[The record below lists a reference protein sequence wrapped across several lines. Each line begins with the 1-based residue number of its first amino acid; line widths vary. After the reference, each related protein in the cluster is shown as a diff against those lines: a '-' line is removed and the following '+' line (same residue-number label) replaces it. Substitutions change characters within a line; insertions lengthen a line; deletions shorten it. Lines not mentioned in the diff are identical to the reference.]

1 VLSAVVA
8 VIVGFALG
16 WGANKL
22 LGLLEDVTCQIGLT
36 LLVPYASCVLAE
48 ELHGCGVLAVLT
60 TARSWP
66 STHGRPAQQLAPAA
80 GGGVEGVVQLQADQP
95 EGDTGDEGVDDV
107 PDGVSGRPGHHV
119 VGVGARC
126 SARPGT
132 RCWRCAAS
140 PVPTRKGVDRVLR
153 HLDVRSLR
161 WARAGAVVRISA
173 CQAPRRRDDPSGRP
187 WGTGRPTVAA
197 APREPQAVIMTRN
210 VVISGAGTGIGLAT
224 ARMFAD
230 HGDRVLLLGRR
241 ADVLREARVPGALT
255 YAADVAD
262 VASLRGV
269 TRFVADEMGAV
280 DVLIHSAGGSGQLEP
295 RQEREDPLEAVADD
309 WTTAFRLNTLT
320 AVLLTEALRSRLAEP
335 GGRVL
340 FLSSIAAYRGSGRG
354 AYAAAKAAL
363 HPYAHAL
370 ARELGPHGITV
381 NVVAPGY
388 VEDTAFFGDTMDDA
402 RRERLVAETLDKR
415 PGTPGDVAATLHWLA
430 SPAAAH
436 ITSQIIQVNGGAE
449 RGH

>member
-1 VLSAVVA
+1 
-8 VIVGFALG
+8 
-16 WGANKL
+16 
-22 LGLLEDVTCQIGLT
+22 
-36 LLVPYASCVLAE
+36 
-48 ELHGCGVLAVLT
+48 
-60 TARSWP
+60 
-66 STHGRPAQQLAPAA
+66 
-80 GGGVEGVVQLQADQP
+80 
-95 EGDTGDEGVDDV
+95 
-107 PDGVSGRPGHHV
+107 
-119 VGVGARC
+119 
-126 SARPGT
+126 
-132 RCWRCAAS
+132 
-140 PVPTRKGVDRVLR
+140 
-153 HLDVRSLR
+153 
-161 WARAGAVVRISA
+161 
-173 CQAPRRRDDPSGRP
+173 
-187 WGTGRPTVAA
+187 
-197 APREPQAVIMTRN
+197 MTRN

-224 ARMFAD
+224 ARMFAA

-295 RQEREDPLEAVADD
+295 RPEREDPLEAVADD

-340 FLSSIAAYRGSGRG
+340 FLSSIAAYRGSGRSS
-354 AYAAAKAAL
+354 
-363 HPYAHAL
+363 YAHAL

-415 PGTPGDVAATLHWLA
+415 AGTPGDVAATLHWLA